1 MPTTLEGS
9 NVTLLPTA
17 DGTAPQLA
25 PLGRADGAPR
35 QRRGQPERRLASED
49 ELLARLTLLGQLAPA
64 GPLSLIA
71 ITIHGLAELEPHD
84 WRTPAHVVDAVGR
97 QALGLVRATD
107 LLGRLSNA
115 SYGLVLQGAAGARA
129 AAMADELTEL
139 LRELPVGQAPI
150 EIVVSAVTGTGVNAD
165 LLPRAAVES
174 LLPAS

>member
-1 MPTTLEGS
+1 MPTLEGS

-17 DGTAPQLA
+17 DGTAPRLT
-25 PLGRADGAPR
+25 PIGRAGGAT
-35 QRRGQPERRLASED
+35 QRRSGRPARRLASEA
-49 ELLARLTLLGQLAPA
+49 ELTDQLELLGQLAPA
-64 GPLSLIA
+64 GPLSFIA

-84 WRTPAHVVDAVGR
+84 WRTPAHVVDAVGLP
-97 QALGLVRATD
+97 ANGVVRATD

-129 AAMADELTEL
+129 AAMADELTQIL
-139 LRELPVGQAPI
+139 GELPVGAAPI
-150 EIVVSAVTGTGVNAD
+150 EIVVSAATGTGVNAD